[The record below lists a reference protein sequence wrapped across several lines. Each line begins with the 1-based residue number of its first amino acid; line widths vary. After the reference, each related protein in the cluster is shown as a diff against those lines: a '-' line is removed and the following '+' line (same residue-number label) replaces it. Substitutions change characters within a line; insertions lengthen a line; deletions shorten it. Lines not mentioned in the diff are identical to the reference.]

1 MDTFTSSPHS
11 NARSLC
17 RTVCALFMGI
27 FLFWLIE
34 TAITRRFFGLGE
46 LFTFFSEGTFFPG
59 KLAIF
64 FVCILLYLFVGLS
77 SFGRTL
83 CQRLNTAAEK
93 DWGRWILS
101 LIVVALFFLWT
112 LRITVLSFMTNDDT
126 SLLRTISGI
135 PKWGLDYASG
145 SFSSIY
151 FCAFLSLFYRINPE
165 GWWYTGYHLVA
176 ILGSCTI
183 IGRCILLKTHRHAW
197 PVLTGCLLHF
207 FLCIGLF
214 MYPLSQLSFTV
225 TPAIVGSAAVALIL
239 CRDETEKRTTCI
251 LLDILSVIL
260 MLFCYL
266 HRAAS
271 GKALLCFWAL
281 AIVYQAVKT
290 LLARRPR
297 WKRQLL
303 GLGACVLSFL
313 VLLGATRTVSHSET
327 AYDADYWNAEYYRS
341 MVMDYILEDLTAEEL
356 EAAGI
361 PYELGLLLRQWYFMD
376 ERINTDTFR
385 TLTELYYTAP
395 VQDAVED
402 TTTLVP
408 TLLSGLTEL
417 FNSLSSGTIRP
428 CTTTLAILFLLISLL
443 AFVRY
448 GRRYWLEFLCA
459 LCALGGALILCL
471 YLVLEGRFPIRVFLV
486 AFIPAVVS
494 ILLMALSVPDAAR
507 HIPRGRSVLLCSL
520 ALILL
525 AAGCC
530 VCVNA
535 VKGVPY
541 SDSATTRED
550 VFGSQWQVEAYAS
563 EHSDIHFV
571 TNSYS
576 QNLDPFHG
584 GTYPTNYKL
593 WGGTGVTASSSRLYD
608 DAFFRDDIRFMC
620 ENPGMIM
627 FVLQYLSVDNGPVQ
641 AVQDAQLTST
651 IFVFNMDQTCPDSDY
666 TGWHEQNGMT
676 YYFENG
682 QAVTGTKIIDGEEY
696 EFFPSGASAPM
707 IRLENDGVIVYT
719 TKAYSL
725 MSSDS

>member
-1 MDTFTSSPHS
+1 MDTSSRLSRPTSSVRRIS
-11 NARSLC
+11 VSL
-17 RTVCALFMGI
+17 FIGI
-27 FLFWLIE
+27 FLYWFVQ
-34 TAITRRFFGLGE
+34 TAVERRIFGLVE
-46 LFTFFSEGTFFPG
+46 LFTLVSEGIFHPG
-59 KLAIF
+59 KLA
-64 FVCILLYLFVGLS
+64 VLILCVATCLFLGLTALGQA
-77 SFGRTL
+77 FGA
-83 CQRLNTAAEK
+83 RLNKAAEK
-93 DWGRWILS
+93 DWVRWGLS
-101 LIVVALFFLWT
+101 LAVVALFFLWT

-126 SLLRTISGI
+126 SLVRTLAGI
-135 PKWGLDYASG
+135 PKWGLDYASS
-145 SFSSIY
+145 SFSNIY

-176 ILGSCTI
+176 ILVSCTI
-183 IGRCILLKTHRHAW
+183 IGRCILLKTSRHAW
-197 PVLTGCLLHF
+197 PVLVGCLLHF

-225 TPAIVGSAAVALIL
+225 TPAIVGSAAVALVL
-239 CRDETEKRTTCI
+239 CRDETEKTSARI
-251 LLDILSVIL
+251 LLDIVGILL
-260 MLFCYL
+260 MLLCYL
-266 HRAAS
+266 HRADS

-281 AIVYQAVKT
+281 AVLYQTVKT
-290 LLARRPR
+290 LLARDLQ

-303 GLGACVLSFL
+303 GLGACVLSLL
-313 VLLGATRTVSHSET
+313 VLLGATRTISHSEST
-327 AYDADYWNAEYYRS
+327 YDADYWNAEYYRS

-356 EAAGI
+356 EVVGI

-376 ERINTDTFR
+376 ERINTDTFSK
-385 TLTELYYTAP
+385 LTDLYYTAP
-395 VQDAVED
+395 VQNAVED
-402 TTTLVP
+402 TTTLIP

-417 FNSLSSGTIRP
+417 FDSLSSGTIRP
-428 CTTTLAILFLLISLL
+428 CTTILAVLFLLLSLL
-443 AFVRY
+443 AFARY

-471 YLVLEGRFPIRVFLV
+471 YLVLEGRFLIRVFLV

-494 ILLMALSVPDAAR
+494 ILLMALSVPHTTHNISRRCAT
-507 HIPRGRSVLLCSL
+507 LLRSL

-525 AAGCC
+525 AASYC

-535 VKGVPY
+535 IKGVPY

-550 VFGSQWQVEAYAS
+550 VFNTQWQVESYAN
-563 EHSDIHFV
+563 EHSDILFI
-571 TNSYS
+571 TNSFS

-584 GTYPTNYKL
+584 GSYPTNYKL
-593 WGGTGVTASSSRLYD
+593 WGGTGVTAYSDRLYD

-627 FVLQYLSVDNGPVQ
+627 FVLQYLSLDNGPVQ
-641 AVQDAQLTST
+641 AIQDAQLTST
-651 IFVFNMDQTCPDSDY
+651 IFVFDLDQVCPDSDY

-682 QAVTGTKIIDGEEY
+682 QAVTGTRTIDGEEY
-696 EFFPSGASAPM
+696 EFFPSGAAAPM